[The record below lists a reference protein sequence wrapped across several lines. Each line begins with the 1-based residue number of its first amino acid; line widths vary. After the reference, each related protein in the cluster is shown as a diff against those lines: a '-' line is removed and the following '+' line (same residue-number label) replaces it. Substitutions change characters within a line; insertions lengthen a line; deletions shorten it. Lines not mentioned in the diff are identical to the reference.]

1 MSEQPF
7 KEIKIYDYVKTLVN
21 CSSVEEATYV
31 MATRDNTCKAKVDS
45 YFDDINYTN
54 TTAFTGLGRKSTS
67 LSSNFVN
74 AFKWA
79 VQYFKKIDPPTNTLK
94 WSAATLD
101 AALKPLVWDLSTSGL
116 ASINDRELGAA
127 MTGGGSSIDFNKIIK
142 LSKSEVSGFV
152 PYHVNNIA
160 GSYTEEYLSHMNS
173 KIKNVDTQ
181 FGGFKKVTKEVIGTV
196 EDLDRILRTDLEN
209 QLTAS
214 INKRY
219 YKTFPATSQIGGDEL
234 KNEDVQKLWDL
245 VKAASPEERKIFSA
259 IGKFRIR
266 DNESS
271 VERDLP
277 YGASL
282 PSKGLL
288 RFNLNK
294 VQRSTG
300 DYDWYNKVFNK
311 SGSSSSSSS
320 SFFTGDRQVPL
331 LLLMFPKIDSAEQTF
346 TEIVA
351 FWLSDSKLNFSSL
364 TEPANLQDIFRCDER
379 VLKTLLKVESLGDDD
394 DDDGEDPFHSKKE
407 YNDKFKSSGPGLIR
421 NGWKWDRRT
430 NTVQKKNEKGEWVV
444 YDPVKSPDEFRK
456 IFNTADQCFNS
467 FIDFENKKD
476 CCNLVEL
483 LAQGKPDKFFEEV
496 RKNSVQIKRLD
507 ADFSNV
513 NPITVVKLLEGFKFP
528 KRKTWENGR
537 NVYKFPNY
545 SWWLK
550 NVIETSPELN
560 RADVDEIKKK
570 PNLQEVLDMSVA
582 FVNNNLYL
590 LNPELTQGQSSVSTD
605 SLLDERKI
613 KKYVPPTYPN
623 LYEANSWN
631 VIRSKLK
638 RNAIG
643 NLPLYNNLP
652 ILPTFGGQQFVL
664 RGGSDDKRVEIV
676 LDKTEII
683 PQFTSQI
690 AEDLKLLVD
699 SLKSNNKYLS
709 GKEMEKL
716 NQELEEFRE
725 SEVKLLNKVLL
736 INKYIKVANLLN
748 ENEKQYL
755 TENKIKKLI
764 SYYYENFKDFSEKD
778 LELKGISSYIRSI
791 LKNDTL

>member
-31 MATRDNTCKAKVDS
+31 MATTRDNTCKAKVDS

-54 TTAFTGLGRKSTS
+54 TTAYTGIGRRSTS

-79 VQYFKKIDPPTNTLK
+79 VQYFKRIDPPTKNKK
-94 WSAATLD
+94 WSEATLD

-116 ASINDRELGAA
+116 FTIKDTELEKA
-127 MTGGGSSIDFNKIIK
+127 MNGGGSSIDFNKIIK

-209 QLTAS
+209 RLTAS

-219 YKTFPATSQIGGDEL
+219 YKTFPATSQIGGEDF

-266 DNESS
+266 NDDTSE
-271 VERDLP
+271 ERDLP

-282 PSKGLL
+282 PKKGLL

-294 VQRSTG
+294 VKSITNN
-300 DYDWYNKVFNK
+300 YDWYKTPFK
-311 SGSSSSSSS
+311 SD
-320 SFFTGDRQVPL
+320 FFDDNRQMPL
-331 LLLMFPKIDSAEQTF
+331 LLLMFPKIDSAEKIF
-346 TEIVA
+346 EDIVN
-351 FWLSDSKLNFSSL
+351 FWLADKELQFNSL
-364 TEPANLQDIFRCDER
+364 SEPVNLQDIFRCDER
-379 VLKTLLKVESLGDDD
+379 VLKSLLKAESLGDDD
-394 DDDGEDPFHSKKE
+394 DDDDGEDPYQSKKE
-407 YNDKFKSSGPGLIR
+407 LNDKFKSSGPGLLR

-430 NTVQKKNEKGEWVV
+430 NTVQKKNEKGEWVE
-444 YDPVKSPDEFRK
+444 YDPVKSPDEFKK
-456 IFNTADQCFNS
+456 IFNSADKCFNS
-467 FIDFENKKD
+467 FIDFQDKNK
-476 CCNLVEL
+476 CCNLIDL

-496 RKNSVQIKRLD
+496 RKRDVTIKKLD

-513 NPITVVKLLEGFKFP
+513 NPITVVKLLEGFKFT

-545 SWWLK
+545 DWWFK
-550 NVIETSPELN
+550 NVIETSPQLTPTE
-560 RADVDEIKKK
+560 VEEIKKK
-570 PNLQEVLDMSVA
+570 RS
-582 FVNNNLYL
+582 FKRGFRY
-590 LNPELTQGQSSVSTD
+590 VSC
-605 SLLDERKI
+605 
-613 KKYVPPTYPN
+613 
-623 LYEANSWN
+623 
-631 VIRSKLK
+631 
-638 RNAIG
+638 
-643 NLPLYNNLP
+643 
-652 ILPTFGGQQFVL
+652 FC
-664 RGGSDDKRVEIV
+664 
-676 LDKTEII
+676 
-683 PQFTSQI
+683 
-690 AEDLKLLVD
+690 
-699 SLKSNNKYLS
+699 
-709 GKEMEKL
+709 
-716 NQELEEFRE
+716 
-725 SEVKLLNKVLL
+725 
-736 INKYIKVANLLN
+736 
-748 ENEKQYL
+748 KQ
-755 TENKIKKLI
+755 
-764 SYYYENFKDFSEKD
+764 
-778 LELKGISSYIRSI
+778 
-791 LKNDTL
+791 